1 MTTLFLLFFSIFS
14 VSTVQA
20 QDAVS
25 LSANRFAQE
34 GYGAPK
40 LTIHGHTTGSIQVEL
55 RCGGRSYD
63 ERATI
68 QPGSELTLD
77 LVGLSVGQ
85 HRCSG
90 SLELQTPD
98 GAQAQMP
105 LNLSVGLL
113 PPLALTVA
121 AEDLDLDN
129 HTLRVRANR
138 PLQHVQVEVIGR
150 MVR

>member
-1 MTTLFLLFFSIFS
+1 MPSLCPRIVLLKRDTGHPSS
-14 VSTVQA
+14 
-20 QDAVS
+20 
-25 LSANRFAQE
+25 RFM
-34 GYGAPK
+34 GIRLGPFR
-40 LTIHGHTTGSIQVEL
+40 VEL

-63 ERATI
+63 ERASI

-129 HTLRVRANR
+129 LFHPARSGQSSIAACSGGGHRAR
-138 PLQHVQVEVIGR
+138 WFGDWHR
-150 MVR
+150 